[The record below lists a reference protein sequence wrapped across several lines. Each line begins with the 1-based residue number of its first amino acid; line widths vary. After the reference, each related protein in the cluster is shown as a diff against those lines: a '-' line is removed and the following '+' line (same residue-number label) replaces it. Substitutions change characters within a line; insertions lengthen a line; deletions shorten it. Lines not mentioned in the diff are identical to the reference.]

1 MGRRHIQALLGTF
14 LVALL
19 ILDIPLTMSTATTWR
34 STDTVHYRARN
45 VNSYHGGSPLHS
57 SVELA
62 PGSVH
67 RHSSVAHKNSTKNPS
82 RRRRTPPVV
91 KAAQV
96 DPDAADAILRD
107 MYASQQLEDV
117 NDKPPPPP
125 FPIFTPAQMVV
136 NSLLATT
143 EIPASEL
150 SSSADDMS
158 NAKAALDKAMAIT
171 YVNSLMSEK
180 AVREAKAQSAQVEEQ
195 YHRHKARSEY
205 LSKLTNEMTSR
216 LRHSANRELGNQN
229 GTGTMTSDTQPL
241 SDTTTTPDS
250 VTNDDAIDNTN
261 DDAIDNETP
270 SSAARGHQSNLQ
282 NAVVVLALIF
292 MFGAC

>member
-1 MGRRHIQALLGTF
+1 MHIQALVATF

-19 ILDIPLTMSTATTWR
+19 ILDIPLTKSAVTTWR
-34 STDTVHYRARN
+34 STDLVHHRERDVDA
-45 VNSYHGGSPLHS
+45 SHGGSPLHS
-57 SVELA
+57 SVKLA

-67 RHSSVAHKNSTKNPS
+67 LHSSVVHKESTKNRS
-82 RRRRTPPVV
+82 RRRGAPPVV
-91 KAAQV
+91 PAARV
-96 DPDAADAILRD
+96 DPSAADAILRD
-107 MYASQQLEDV
+107 MYASQQLEDL

-125 FPIFTPAQMVV
+125 SPMLTPAQMVV

-150 SSSADDMS
+150 SSSSDDMS

-180 AVREAKAQSAQVEEQ
+180 AVRDAKAQSAQVEEQ
-195 YHRHKARSEY
+195 YHRHKVRSEY

-216 LRHSANRELGNQN
+216 LRHSADGELGNQN
-229 GTGTMTSDTQPL
+229 GTETTADTSPL
-241 SDTTTTPDS
+241 SDTTTMPDS
-250 VTNDDAIDNTN
+250 VTNDDAIE
-261 DDAIDNETP
+261 DNETL
-270 SSAARGHQSNLQ
+270 SGAASKHQSNLH
-282 NAVVVLALIF
+282 NAVLVLALIV